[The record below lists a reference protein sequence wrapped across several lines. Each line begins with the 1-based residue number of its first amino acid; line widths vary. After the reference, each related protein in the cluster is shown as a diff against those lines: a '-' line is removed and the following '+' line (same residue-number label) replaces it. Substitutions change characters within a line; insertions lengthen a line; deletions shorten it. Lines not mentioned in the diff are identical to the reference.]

1 MYTFSKLTKN
11 SQVLLHLMQFTLG
24 ETHVLSLL
32 LRAPELKPRVPLDW
46 HQTPPVL
53 VLIKSVLEV
62 QDKFAGEQILSLE
75 YVLKDWLVPTA
86 IGNQMTFL
94 INSSLIMFF

>member
-1 MYTFSKLTKN
+1 MYTFSKLTKI

-24 ETHVLSLL
+24 ETHALSLL
-32 LRAPELKPRVPLDW
+32 LRVPELKQLVPLDW

-75 YVLKDWLVPTA
+75 YVQRGLLVPTA

-94 INSSLIMFF
+94 INFTLIMFF

>member
-1 MYTFSKLTKN
+1 
-11 SQVLLHLMQFTLG
+11 MQFTLG

-32 LRAPELKPRVPLDW
+32 HRVPELKPPVPLDW

-75 YVLKDWLVPTA
+75 YVQRGLLVPTA
-86 IGNQMTFL
+86 IDVLVVPLYLLLALMMSTAIGDCPP
-94 INSSLIMFF
+94 

>member
-1 MYTFSKLTKN
+1 
-11 SQVLLHLMQFTLG
+11 MQFTLG

-32 LRAPELKPRVPLDW
+32 LPVPELKQLVHLDW

-62 QDKFAGEQILSLE
+62 QDKFVGEQILSLE

>member
-1 MYTFSKLTKN
+1 MYTFSKLTKI

-32 LRAPELKPRVPLDW
+32 HRVPELKPPVPLDW

-75 YVLKDWLVPTA
+75 YVQRGLLVPTA